1 MCSVCGGWKST
12 GALKNR
18 AEVASDSDGDIGTT
32 DIGAGTQRAQGLSSE
47 ELLLTAEPALQ
58 SPTVCLFW
66 GVASCC
72 ILRLGLS
79 SRVSTLAPGH

>member
-18 AEVASDSDGDIGTT
+18 AEVASDGDIGTA

-47 ELLLTAEPALQ
+47 ELLLTAKPALQ

-79 SRVSTLAPGH
+79 SRVSTLALGH

>member
-18 AEVASDSDGDIGTT
+18 AEVASDGDIGTGDIGT
-32 DIGAGTQRAQGLSSE
+32 ADIGAGTQQAQGLSSE

-79 SRVSTLAPGH
+79 SRVST